1 MTDFSPLTYDPD
13 ALDPEAAAL
22 LPRLSDPDPVVRR
35 IALIEIADLEDET
48 LLPAIIDA
56 LEHDTSS
63 EVRAE
68 AARVLAAW
76 ERQEV
81 VEALCRALIDQDDA
95 VRHAAAQSLT
105 ELKQTASGPILLQ
118 WVDYALPFVQTSI
131 LRALRELRYGG
142 AFDAA
147 WRALAHSQA
156 TVRLEAVGV
165 LGWLKHAQALAPL
178 AALAWHDPELGVR
191 RAAVGALGFAAT
203 PEVFVVDALLNA
215 LRDEAW
221 QVREEAAATLGKLRT
236 AHAGEALIAA
246 LADDYWQ
253 VRLQA
258 ARALGK
264 LRDAQASGAL
274 AVLLTHSISNL
285 RKEAALALGELG
297 DSNALPALREA
308 FADRDP
314 EVRKAVRI
322 ALQQIEGQTA

>member
-35 IALIEIADLEDET
+35 IALIDIADLEDEA

-56 LEHDTSS
+56 LTHDTSS
-63 EVRAE
+63 EVRSE

-81 VEALCRALIDQDDA
+81 VEALCSALIDQDDA
-95 VRHAAAQSLT
+95 VRHAAAQSLS
-105 ELKQTASGPILLQ
+105 ELKQAESGPVLLQ
-118 WVDYALPFVQTSI
+118 WVGHALPFVQTSI
-131 LRALRELRYGG
+131 LRALRELRYAG

-147 WRALAHSQA
+147 LRALAHNQA
-156 TVRLEAVGV
+156 AVRLEAVGV

-178 AALAWHDPELGVR
+178 AALAWHDPEIGVR
-191 RAAVGALGFAAT
+191 RAAVGSLGFAAA
-203 PEVFVVDALLNA
+203 PDLFVVEALLNA

-236 AHAGEALIAA
+236 ANASDALIAA

-264 LRDAQASGAL
+264 RREVHAGSAL
-274 AVLLTHSISNL
+274 AALLTHTISNL

-297 DSNALPALREA
+297 DSSALPALREA
-308 FADRDP
+308 NADRDP

-322 ALQQIEGQTA
+322 ALQQIEGKAA